1 VRNLLWRH
9 RCIRRTPPRSA
20 AVPAKARPC
29 IRQFDNLSVVAL
41 PQRDL
46 ADMFE
51 QNDLGLLNGTTMT
64 NPSSASAVTIL
75 DDVLAA
81 VRASP
86 SAPAIRDAQRSLTYQ
101 QLWDKA
107 GGVAHAIRAAGCP
120 AGGRVVLGLSP
131 SCEWTAALLG
141 IWRAGAVAVLSNM
154 EHPVEQLRQVADV
167 ADYVLAQ
174 AIEAAT
180 VWPEQLGR
188 IVVPDEL
195 PPSSTD
201 VGSSLGWS
209 PSACVLHTSGSSG
222 RPKPVVLEHDGLAHR
237 VRRLRALY
245 EITRSDK
252 LAQLAAPSFD
262 VALWETLLALV
273 SGAQLEI
280 PNGLSRSPGPELA
293 RWLDRRSIT
302 VMTCTPTMLAA
313 LPEVNLPVLRLIVLG
328 GEPLHPARHGFWIRH
343 HQVANAYGPTEATIA
358 THVCPRVS
366 LEDPAPIGHP
376 VDGVE
381 DFLLDDRQIPVPNGQ
396 IGELYLGG
404 IGLAARYDG
413 FPEITAAAFP
423 ALVLDGELRRVYRTG
438 DLAYRRPDGQLVFA
452 GRVDRQL
459 NIGGVRLEPAEIE
472 QAARLLPS
480 VTEAVAFGTG
490 EIGHQVVVLH
500 AAVPDDDITTAD
512 IRVHLAQQ
520 LPAPA
525 VPARIFLHRAL
536 PMIDSGKLDVRT
548 LEAHGSTVTSSRG
561 RTGPVALPE
570 PVLTWWTEATGA
582 PPASGVEFF
591 DGGDSLAAVKLVH
604 QVNESFGTAITI
616 SEFVADPTP
625 EHLAHALDGIERGAS

>member
-1 VRNLLWRH
+1 
-9 RCIRRTPPRSA
+9 
-20 AVPAKARPC
+20 
-29 IRQFDNLSVVAL
+29 
-41 PQRDL
+41 
-46 ADMFE
+46 M
-51 QNDLGLLNGTTMT
+51 MT

-81 VRASP
+81 VRALP
-86 SAPAIRDAQRSLTYQ
+86 SAPAVRDAQRSLTYQ

-107 GGVAHAIRAAGCP
+107 GEVAHAIRATGCP
-120 AGGRVVLGLSP
+120 TGGRVVLGLSP
-131 SCEWTAALLG
+131 SCDWTAALLG

-154 EHPVEQLRQVADV
+154 DHPVERLRQAADV
-167 ADYVLAQ
+167 ADHVLARP
-174 AIEAAT
+174 EAAT
-180 VWPEQLGR
+180 VWPERMGR
-188 IVVPDEL
+188 IVMPDEL
-195 PPSSTD
+195 PRSPVD
-201 VGSSLGWS
+201 LGSPLGWS

-222 RPKPVVLEHDGLAHR
+222 RPKPVVLEHDSLAHR
-237 VRRLRALY
+237 IRRLRTLY
-245 EITRSDK
+245 GITRSDK
-252 LAQLAAPSFD
+252 IAQLAAPSFD
-262 VALWETLLALV
+262 VVLWETLLALV

-280 PNGLSRSPGPELA
+280 PSGLSRSPGPELA
-293 RWLDRRSIT
+293 HWLDRRSIT
-302 VMTCTPTMLAA
+302 VMACTPTMLAA
-313 LPEVNLPVLRLIVLG
+313 LPEVDLLALRLIVLG
-328 GEPLHPARHGFWIRH
+328 GEQLHPARHSFWTRH

-358 THVCPRVS
+358 THVCPQVS
-366 LEDPAPIGHP
+366 LEDPAPIGYP

-381 DFLLDDRQIPVPNGQ
+381 EFLLDEQQIPVPDGQ

-459 NIGGVRLEPAEIE
+459 NIGGIRLEPAEIE

-490 EIGHQVVVLH
+490 ELGRQVVVLH
-500 AAVPDDDITTAD
+500 AAVPDDDITAAD
-512 IRVHLAQQ
+512 IRAHLAQQ

-525 VPARIFLHRAL
+525 VPARIYLHRAL
-536 PMIDSGKLDVRT
+536 PMTDSGKLDVRA
-548 LEAHGSTVTSSRG
+548 LEAHGSAVTSSRG
-561 RTGPVALPE
+561 QAGPVALPE
-570 PVLTWWTEATGA
+570 PVLSWWTEATGA
-582 PPASGVEFF
+582 PPETGVEFF

-604 QVNESFGTAITI
+604 RVNETFGIAITI

-625 EHLAHALDGIERGAS
+625 EHLAHALDGIERSAS